1 MPSLSLLPRQ
11 DWTRSSRC
19 SATIITGLHAHLVGG
34 TGTNQTDLAPSA
46 ILSVLSF
53 VAIVAVGWRYRQ
65 YRAHAILVVAVGCF
79 CLGVAFALHAS
90 IANTSPAHRK
100 LDTLAA
106 EQTFFLFALT
116 FLLWGQIL
124 TARTFVT
131 RASWTHWPSTV
142 LTFAAVMLLVPLIV
156 GTVAFTGTNF
166 RLATAGGGQTPLK
179 YSQMRVAS
187 ATLELVATVL
197 TAILIPLAKVVAP
210 ELPSRELGLLDL
222 SAWCLFVPALCTIIG
237 VGVPAERSKQ
247 TDQALPLFRS
257 SDLFCIAAITD
268 DSSPLTFFYLSF
280 GFFTLLSVALLL
292 AVPLPQWGFG
302 LPARNLVGTRA
313 PEVQEA
319 ADADAWAEE
328 ARLREVEE
336 ARLLRKAKDIA
347 AAENE
352 ARGRYDDWSLNLH

>member
-237 VGVPAERSKQ
+237 
-247 TDQALPLFRS
+247 
-257 SDLFCIAAITD
+257 
-268 DSSPLTFFYLSF
+268 TFFYLSF

>member
-1 MPSLSLLPRQ
+1 
-11 DWTRSSRC
+11 
-19 SATIITGLHAHLVGG
+19 
-34 TGTNQTDLAPSA
+34 
-46 ILSVLSF
+46 
-53 VAIVAVGWRYRQ
+53 
-65 YRAHAILVVAVGCF
+65 
-79 CLGVAFALHAS
+79 
-90 IANTSPAHRK
+90 
-100 LDTLAA
+100 
-106 EQTFFLFALT
+106 
-116 FLLWGQIL
+116 
-124 TARTFVT
+124 VT

-268 DSSPLTFFYLSF
+268 DSSPLVCSQA
-280 GFFTLLSVALLL
+280 S
-292 AVPLPQWGFG
+292 Q
-302 LPARNLVGTRA
+302 LPAT
-313 PEVQEA
+313 
-319 ADADAWAEE
+319 
-328 ARLREVEE
+328 
-336 ARLLRKAKDIA
+336 DISRSTVA
-347 AAENE
+347 V
-352 ARGRYDDWSLNLH
+352 LTL